1 MTLWTKVNALLAGIP
16 DSKARI
22 DIASTINLLYG
33 LFVRGEV
40 SEDQLRSDLV
50 EICETVIEAA
60 NPLLPREEARARAE
74 AVADDL
80 IRTMKVEGVEYRV
93 RSRLRRLLSP

>member
-16 DSKARI
+16 DPKARV
-22 DIASTINLLYG
+22 DIASTINLLHG

-60 NPLLPREEARARAE
+60 NPLVTREEARARAE

-80 IRTMKVEGVEYRV
+80 IRTMKVESVHYRV
-93 RSRLRRLLSP
+93 RMRMRRLLSP